1 MDVFAIVNIE
11 AKDGRSAEALEVIR
25 RSQENCLS
33 LDNCGGFDVYQNQKD
48 IHRFHFV
55 ERWASVEEHKEFL
68 SGLMS
73 DPSFIASLEAFTS
86 PPDIEYFDLK

>member
-11 AKDGRSAEALEVIR
+11 AKDGMSAEALEVIR
-25 RSQENCLS
+25 RSQEHCLS
-33 LDNCGGFDVYQNQKD
+33 LDSCNGFDVYQNQKD

-55 ERWASVEEHKEFL
+55 ERWTSVEEHTEFL

-86 PPDIEYFDLK
+86 TPDIEYFNLK